1 MFRKPLLA
9 VLILLVSS
17 CFPPAF
23 ATESPMLNPNHLRA
37 HVVVPVLELLATVEP
52 RMASAAAEE
61 LLMFTAMQESRLGE
75 VGLVQLGRGPA
86 RGVWQVEHG
95 MTGHDDN
102 WVNFLAYRPDLA
114 SVVFDVA
121 GRSWD
126 GEDVAQALEQERWRG
141 MADEMT
147 WNLRYSAAHAR
158 IKLWRSKGA
167 LPAAGDIE
175 GHARYWKDV
184 YNTAAGAGR
193 VEDFIRNARE
203 IVALEERAPA

>member
-1 MFRKPLLA
+1 MPRKSLFVAL
-9 VLILLVSS
+9 VLLLVSCIPS
-17 CFPPAF
+17 AHVL
-23 ATESPMLNPNHLRA
+23 AESPMLNPNHLRA

-75 VGLVQLGRGPA
+75 VGLVQLGGGPA

-121 GRSWD
+121 GRSW
-126 GEDVAQALEQERWRG
+126 EPKFEHISLLKR
-141 MADEMT
+141 T
-147 WNLRYSAAHAR
+147 PFFL
-158 IKLWRSKGA
+158 L
-167 LPAAGDIE
+167 
-175 GHARYWKDV
+175 
-184 YNTAAGAGR
+184 
-193 VEDFIRNARE
+193 
-203 IVALEERAPA
+203 